1 MNESS
6 KKDEIENVS
15 EIEFSQKLKEYA
27 KKVKKTNKPAIPNE
41 PVGYINTT
49 KAID

>member
-1 MNESS
+1 MSNSS
-6 KKDEIENVS
+6 KKDKIKDVS

-27 KKVKKTNKPAIPNE
+27 KKIKKANKPLIPNE
-41 PVGYINTT
+41 PIGHINTT